1 MISPA
6 IKKVT
11 VLLIMFFFLLA
22 IYSFGITGSLFYD
35 DFKPLGSLE
44 NVTDIYSAL
53 FYVFTE
59 TSGPLGRPVSM
70 LTFLLHANHGPE
82 NTEYIFFVNSLI
94 HAFNALLVFVISY
107 YLASFYCKRFSI
119 VSVKPFGLALLVAI
133 FWAVL
138 PIHVS
143 SSLIAI
149 QRMTTLSAFFVLSGI
164 ALYLYGLHKQYLVT
178 YNILL

>member
-82 NTEYIFFVNSLI
+82 NTEYIFFVNS
-94 HAFNALLVFVISY
+94 
-107 YLASFYCKRFSI
+107 
-119 VSVKPFGLALLVAI
+119 
-133 FWAVL
+133 
-138 PIHVS
+138 
-143 SSLIAI
+143 
-149 QRMTTLSAFFVLSGI
+149 
-164 ALYLYGLHKQYLVT
+164 
-178 YNILL
+178 